1 MFLSKDTLCC
11 VQVKTPPFVFFTIR
25 CAPIRGAL
33 MWIRVHVGKVIV
45 EHISQIII
53 CLFDQ
58 GVVEGDV
65 GTVVL
70 PQEKLQQ
77 GHSLILPGGLETAT
91 EIYERCALFNE
102 LVKKCFNDLMITAGF

>member
-1 MFLSKDTLCC
+1 
-11 VQVKTPPFVFFTIR
+11 
-25 CAPIRGAL
+25 
-33 MWIRVHVGKVIV
+33 MWIRVHAGKVTR

-77 GHSLILPGGLETAT
+77 GHSLILPGGL
-91 EIYERCALFNE
+91 
-102 LVKKCFNDLMITAGF
+102 